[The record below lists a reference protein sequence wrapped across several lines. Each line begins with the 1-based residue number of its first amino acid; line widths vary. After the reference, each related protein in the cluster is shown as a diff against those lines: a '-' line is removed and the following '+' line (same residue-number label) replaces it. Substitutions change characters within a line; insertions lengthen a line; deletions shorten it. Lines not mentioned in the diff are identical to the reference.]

1 MVLYGEGF
9 DTIEKQTFKAMGPVS
24 TRKTIS
30 LKDWIVE
37 LLKPISTRSK
47 LPKVEI
53 KIPIYLKTRIWSKS
67 TELLGSTN
75 T

>member
-9 DTIEKQTFKAMGPVS
+9 DTIEKQTFRAMGPVS

-30 LKDWIVE
+30 LKYWIVE
-37 LLKPISTRSK
+37 PLKPISTRSR
-47 LPKVEI
+47 LPKMEI
-53 KIPIYLKTRIWSKS
+53 EIPIYLKTKIWSKS
-67 TELLGSTN
+67 IELLGSTN

>member
-9 DTIEKQTFKAMGPVS
+9 DTIEKQTFRAMGPVS
-24 TRKTIS
+24 TRKT

-37 LLKPISTRSK
+37 PLKPISTRSR

-53 KIPIYLKTRIWSKS
+53 EIPIYLKTKIWSKS
-67 TELLGSTN
+67 IELLGSTN